1 MNKTQLKT
9 PIAYYGGKQQMLKYI
24 LPLIPEHEQYVE
36 PFIGGGAVFWA
47 KVPSKYETIN
57 DKDNHIINFYLVIK
71 NKFDELYKLVDHTLQ
86 SEYQYKLSAQIL
98 KGEIEATDV
107 EKAWALW
114 VNLNLSFNH
123 ILLSGFCFG
132 KSLKKTPRIFYKK
145 QNFINLANRLEKV
158 EIFCRDALDVIQIKN
173 AENTF
178 MYIDPP
184 YFNTNMGH
192 YKGYSEEDFKNLL
205 ELLSKA
211 KFKFLL
217 SCYPSELLEEYI
229 DKNKW
234 NIISKEMSLS
244 ASPIKNGTRK
254 KKTELLVYN
263 YNLPN
268 NFNLN

>member
-1 MNKTQLKT
+1 MNNIQLKT
-9 PIAYYGGKQQMLKYI
+9 PIAYYGGKQMMLKYI

-47 KVPSKYETIN
+47 KTPSKYETIN
-57 DKDNHIINFYLVIK
+57 DKDNRIINFYLVMK
-71 NKFDELYKLVDHTLQ
+71 NKFDELYKLVDQTLQ
-86 SEYQYKLSAQIL
+86 SEYQYNLSKQIL
-98 KGEIEATDV
+98 KGEVEATDV

-114 VNLNLSFNH
+114 FNLNIAFNTKMFG
-123 ILLSGFCFG
+123 GFSYG
-132 KSLKKTPRIFYKK
+132 KKNNKCTTIYNKKIFFTNY
-145 QNFINLANRLEKV
+145 INRLEKV

-184 YFNTNMGH
+184 YYNADMGH
-192 YKGYSEEDFKNLL
+192 YKDYTEEDFKNLL

-217 SCYPSELLEEYI
+217 SCYPSELLQEYI

-234 NIISKEMSLS
+234 YSISKEMYIS
-244 ASPIKNGTRK
+244 ANNNK
-254 KKTELLVYN
+254 KKKNELLIFN
-263 YNLPN
+263 YQIKSDMFKGL
-268 NFNLN
+268 LC

>member
-1 MNKTQLKT
+1 MNNIQLKT
-9 PIAYYGGKQQMLKYI
+9 PIAYYGGKQMMLKYI

-47 KVPSKYETIN
+47 KTPSKYETIN
-57 DKDNHIINFYLVIK
+57 DKDNRIINFYLVMK
-71 NKFDELYKLVDHTLQ
+71 NKFDELYKLVDQTLQ
-86 SEYQYKLSAQIL
+86 SEYQYNLSKQIL
-98 KGEIEATDV
+98 KGEVEATDV

-114 VNLNLSFNH
+114 VNVNLSFNK
-123 ILLSGFCFG
+123 ILLGGSSYGRKESKICF
-132 KSLKKTPRIFYKK
+132 LFKK

-184 YFNTNMGH
+184 YFNANMGH

-217 SCYPSELLEEYI
+217 SCYPSELIQEYI
-229 DKNKW
+229 NQNKW
-234 NIISKEMSLS
+234 NIISKELFLS
-244 ASPIKNGTRK
+244 ASPKKNCKRK